1 MNEVPMDDEGDQ
13 GSEVGKVELK
23 TVEVP
28 KDFPADPF
36 PASLSG
42 AQFKVAVREID
53 GQYVIGL
60 TREERVGRYLV
71 CEDMV
76 KQVMAFTEK
85 KHRQRPD
92 LTMEGLLDQ
101 IDAGIRLKGWEL
113 GAREFDWIM
122 GRVRRQFLAVPSQ
135 FMR

>member
-1 MNEVPMDDEGDQ
+1 MNEVPMDEEGDQ
-13 GSEVGKVELK
+13 GSKVEKVGLK

-28 KDFPADPF
+28 KDFPSDPF
-36 PASLSG
+36 PAAISG
-42 AQFKVAVREID
+42 AQLKVAAREID

-60 TREERVGRYLV
+60 TREERAGRYQV

-92 LTMEGLLDQ
+92 LTIAGLLDQ
-101 IDAGIRLKGWEL
+101 IDVGIRLKGWEL
-113 GAREFDWIM
+113 GATEFDWIM
-122 GRVRRQFLAVPSQ
+122 GLVRRQLLGG
-135 FMR
+135 MN